1 MPRTLVRIRLGIFD
15 IATDLGDFHSEG
27 PLTHTKRSFCN
38 IVAQVG
44 KPREA

>member
-1 MPRTLVRIRLGIFD
+1 MPRTLVRIRLGILD

-27 PLTHTKRSFCN
+27 PLAHTKRSFCN